1 MREGI
6 WPLRESSQ
14 RVERVPLN
22 AADQARCWTRAEMD
36 RKDRVT
42 LAQLVRS
49 LDAQLPLLRASSSS
63 PHPQLDYLALL
74 GLQTVRASC
83 CDVLE
88 VALIPCIET
97 DCETCP
103 TAARAGAQR
112 ARRGE

>member
-1 MREGI
+1 MREGVVA
-6 WPLRESSQ
+6 EEDSE
-14 RVERVPLN
+14 RVERVPLT

-49 LDAQLPLLRASSSS
+49 LDAQLPLLRASSSA

-74 GLQTVRASC
+74 GLQTVRASP

-88 VALIPCIET
+88 YALTSCNET

-103 TAARAGAQR
+103 AAARAGARR
-112 ARRGE
+112 AR